1 MKLWKRRAATAAVAL
16 LVLILLSSLVYHYV
30 MIAFEGRS
38 PTYFNSLRAVV
49 ETYTGTGYGADA
61 PWDSPVAN
69 VLVTVMDLSTFLLVF
84 IILPYVFRPVL
95 EEALSPD
102 VPTTTD
108 ATDHTVVCDYT
119 ERTENL
125 IEEFESRGIGYV
137 VIVEEDDRAI
147 DLMEQGVSVVHGDP
161 SSADALGRANVEGAT
176 AVVVDT
182 EDSESASVVLAV
194 REVNPG
200 VHVAV
205 LVRDLALE
213 KYLRYA
219 GADAVLTPRRLLGR
233 RIAERIRSEVSPYLT
248 DSTRVSDDSEF
259 ALVELMVSEE
269 SPVSG
274 ETIAD
279 SGLLDGLDAEVPA
292 LLKGGEFFASPSHR
306 TVLGGRTVLLVSGDE
321 DELAELEN
329 RLYPGAEGEAVV
341 VVAGFGEVGSTV
353 AEKLRF
359 GDTDCAVVDTEETEG
374 VDIVGD
380 ATEEDVLR
388 EAGIEDATAFV
399 SAVQGDDVAI
409 LSVLVARELVP
420 DLDVIARVNDSEN
433 KNKIRRAGADY
444 VLSLPE
450 ISGRIL
456 ASEVVGEEP
465 VWYDRQFEVLRVEGS
480 RFAGD
485 ELEDTPLATE
495 DTVVVA
501 VDRDGGV
508 IADLPH
514 GFVFEKG
521 DEVLVAGTDDA
532 VDSLK
537 ASLSEYRSP

>member
-1 MKLWKRRAATAAVAL
+1 MKLWKRRAVTAAVAL
-16 LVLILLSSLVYHYV
+16 VVLIFFSSVVYHYV

-49 ETYTGTGYGADA
+49 ETYTGTGYGADS
-61 PWDSPVAN
+61 PWETPVAN

-84 IILPYVFRPVL
+84 IILPYVFQPVL

-108 ATDHTVVCDYT
+108 ATDHTVVCGYT

-125 IEEFESRGIGYV
+125 IEEFESRGTGYV
-137 VIVEEDDRAI
+137 VVVEDEDRAI
-147 DLMEQGVSVVHGDP
+147 DLMEQGVPVVHGDP
-161 SSADALGRANVEGAT
+161 SSADALGRANVGDAT

-182 EDSESASVVLAV
+182 DDSESASVVLAV

-200 VHVAV
+200 VRVVV
-205 LVRDLALE
+205 LVRDLSLE
-213 KYLRYA
+213 RYLRYA

-248 DSTRVSDDSEF
+248 DSKRVGEDSNF
-259 ALVELMVSEE
+259 ALVELTVTEE

-274 ETIAD
+274 ETLSD
-279 SGLLDGLDAEVPA
+279 SGLLDGLDAEVTA
-292 LLKGGEFFASPSHR
+292 LLRDGEFYAAPLPR
-306 TVLGGRTVLLVSGDE
+306 TALDSRTVLLVSGNE

-329 RLYPGAEGEAVV
+329 RVYPGTEGEALV

-359 GDTDCAVVDTEETEG
+359 GETGCAVVDLEETEG
-374 VDIVGD
+374 VDTVGD

-399 SAVQGDDVAI
+399 SAVQGDNVAI

-420 DLDVIARVNDSEN
+420 DLDIIARVNDSEN
-433 KNKIRRAGADY
+433 ENKIRRAGADY

-450 ISGRIL
+450 ISGGML

-465 VWYDRQFEVLRVEGS
+465 LWYDRQFRVV
-480 RFAGD
+480 RVRVGD
-485 ELEDTPLATE
+485 PLSGERLDDTPLSS
-495 DTVVVA
+495 DNSVVVA
-501 VDRDGGV
+501 VESDGEFV
-508 IADLPH
+508 SDVPSE
-514 GFVFEKG
+514 FVFEEG
-521 DEVLVAGTDDA
+521 DEVLVAGTDEGLEG
-532 VDSLK
+532 VET
-537 ASLSEYRSP
+537 SLSE

>member
-1 MKLWKRRAATAAVAL
+1 MKLWKRRAVTAAVAL
-16 LVLILLSSLVYHYV
+16 VVLIFASSLVYHYV

-49 ETYTGTGYGADA
+49 ETYTGTGYGADS
-61 PWDSPVAN
+61 PWETPVAN

-125 IEEFESRGIGYV
+125 VEEFESKGAGYV
-137 VIVEEDDRAI
+137 VLVEEEDRAI

-161 SSADALGRANVEGAT
+161 SSADALGRANVEDSG

-200 VHVAV
+200 VRVVV
-205 LVRDLALE
+205 LVRDLGLE

-233 RIAERIRSEVSPYLT
+233 RIAERIRSEMSPLLS
-248 DSTRVSDDSEF
+248 DSMRVGDDSEF
-259 ALVELMVSEE
+259 ALVELTVSEE
-269 SPVSG
+269 SLVSG
-274 ETIAD
+274 ETLSD
-279 SGLLDGLDAEVPA
+279 SGLLDGLDATVPA
-292 LLKGGEFFASPSHR
+292 LLKDGEFFPSPSPQ
-306 TVLGGRTVLLVSGDE
+306 TVLDSRTVLLVSGDE
-321 DELAELEN
+321 DDLAELEN
-329 RLYPGAEGEAVV
+329 RVYPGTESEALV

-359 GDTDCAVVDTEETEG
+359 GETDCAVVDIEETEG
-374 VDIVGD
+374 VDTVGD

-409 LSVLVARELVP
+409 LSVIVARELVP
-420 DLDVIARVNDSEN
+420 DIDIIARVNQSEN
-433 KNKIRRAGADY
+433 ENKIRRAGADY

-465 VWYDRQFEVLRVEGS
+465 VWYDRQFRVVRVTVSDPLSGE
-480 RFAGD
+480 RLD
-485 ELEDTPLATE
+485 DTPLAS
-495 DTVVVA
+495 DDSVVVA
-501 VDRDGGV
+501 VERDGEI
-508 IADLPH
+508 IADAPCE
-514 GFVFEKG
+514 FVLEED
-521 DEVLVAGTDDA
+521 DEVLVAGTDEA
-532 VDSLK
+532 VDSTR
-537 ASLSEYRSP
+537 ASLSE